1 MLQEH
6 RSRPLWAREL
16 KPQVSVEISTPKKS
30 RPLWARELK
39 PKITVSPHK
48 GPRSRAPC
56 GRVN

>member
-6 RSRPLWAREL
+6 R
-16 KPQVSVEISTPKKS
+16 S

-48 GPRSRAPC
+48 GPRSRPLWARELKPDVSVNLFPFAAVAPLV
-56 GRVN
+56 GA

>member
-16 KPQVSVEISTPKKS
+16 KQREGRYEHGYLQS

-39 PKITVSPHK
+39 LGGMGLKELASV
-48 GPRSRAPC
+48 APLV
-56 GRVN
+56 GA

>member
-16 KPQVSVEISTPKKS
+16 KLPSEKT
-30 RPLWARELK
+30 ELVQ
-39 PKITVSPHK
+39 I
-48 GPRSRAPC
+48 GRAPC

>member
-16 KPQVSVEISTPKKS
+16 KPVKPIRYFVLDLS

-39 PKITVSPHK
+39 LTYKWKRGGII
-48 GPRSRAPC
+48 RRAPC

>member
-16 KPQVSVEISTPKKS
+16 KPETRESSPRSPES

-39 PKITVSPHK
+39 LVVFNQRHA
-48 GPRSRAPC
+48 RNEVAPLV
-56 GRVN
+56 GA

>member
-16 KPQVSVEISTPKKS
+16 KLVICEFSPNRTKS

-39 PKITVSPHK
+39 HFVHQ
-48 GPRSRAPC
+48 
-56 GRVN
+56 V

>member
-16 KPQVSVEISTPKKS
+16 KLWILSGFCPKMMS

-39 PKITVSPHK
+39 LLLFVCIIIHA
-48 GPRSRAPC
+48 GRAPC